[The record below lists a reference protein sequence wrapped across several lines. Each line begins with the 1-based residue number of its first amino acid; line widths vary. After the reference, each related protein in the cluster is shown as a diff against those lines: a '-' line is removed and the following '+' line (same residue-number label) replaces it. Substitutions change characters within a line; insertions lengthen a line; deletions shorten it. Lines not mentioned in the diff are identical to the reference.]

1 MSTKNPSS
9 SHMLIFN
16 SLKENDDD
24 CGNVDDH
31 GNIDDDCI
39 ENDNYRDSDDTAQL
53 GSDGFFFPSEAFC
66 IEKYDD
72 NVLMMTPLM
81 MMVLLLMTTLMLMVP
96 FMMTTLMTMVLLTM
110 TTLLSRVSPSQ
121 LRPFLPQP
129 S

>member
-1 MSTKNPSS
+1 
-9 SHMLIFN
+9 MLIFN
-16 SLKENDDD
+16 SSKENDDD

-53 GSDGFFFPSEAFC
+53 GSDGFFFPSEVFC

-72 NVLMMTPLM
+72 NVLI
-81 MMVLLLMTTLMLMVP
+81 MTTLMLMVP
-96 FMMTTLMTMVLLTM
+96 FMMTTLMTMVVLTM